1 MKKIL
6 SAAALT
12 MLSALLLSGCAGTPA
27 AAPAPTATAARMPA
41 PDPAQRASLMTE
53 FKKIDPA
60 LGTLQ
65 SIEDARAECRL
76 ILRGAPEG
84 AQLATARRILRDA
97 KTAPGAPSDA
107 AAKKIIEVIKANGFC
122 KAAA

>member
-1 MKKIL
+1 
-6 SAAALT
+6 
-12 MLSALLLSGCAGTPA
+12 
-27 AAPAPTATAARMPA
+27 
-41 PDPAQRASLMTE
+41 MTE

-76 ILRGAPEG
+76 ILREAPEG
-84 AQLATARRILRDA
+84 AQLATARRILKDVTT
-97 KTAPGAPSDA
+97 TAPGAPSNA